1 MPGTSKHIGPL
12 LGKVISIPL
21 LGLLIPNISGLIH
34 NRLYPWPELLISYGC
49 FFLTSYS
56 IWRGNEVIH
65 IRIRRWLR
73 RMPSMVNRII
83 VMFIANI
90 IYSALVALLL
100 LGFWQYE
107 LSREGKSSDALA
119 IAVLLSTNVAVIIA
133 SIYEIVYLNVERESD
148 QLMMAR
154 LDKEKIATELSILK
168 SQIDPHFVFNS
179 LNTLSMLIEQDPVA
193 ARQFNDNLARVYR
206 YILGHKSRNL
216 VPLREEVEFVKNYFH
231 LLKLRFREGIE
242 LHLYMDDQDAKGY
255 MIPPI
260 SLQSLVENAIKHNAF
275 SSETPLKIDVHCSNH
290 HLEIRNNIQEKAYAA
305 PGSGTG
311 LQNLN
316 SRYVLLT
323 RSTIQVFSNNN
334 EFLVRLP
341 LIKAYAC

>member
-1 MPGTSKHIGPL
+1 MKGTSKNIGPL

-34 NRLYPWPELLISYGC
+34 NRLYSWPELLVSYGC

-56 IWRGNEVIH
+56 IWKGNEVIH

-73 RMPSMVNRII
+73 SMPSMVNRII

-100 LGFWQYE
+100 LGCWQYQ
-107 LSREGKSSDALA
+107 LSREGNSSNALA
-119 IAVLLSTNVAVIIA
+119 IAVLLSTNMAVIIA
-133 SIYEIVYLNVERESD
+133 SIYEIVFLNVERESD

-179 LNTLSMLIEQDPVA
+179 LNTLSMLIEQDPAA

-206 YILGHKSRNL
+206 YILGHNSRNL
-216 VPLREEVEFVKNYFH
+216 VPLQEEVEFVKNYFH

-242 LHLYMDDQDAKGY
+242 LRLDMEDAQGF

-275 SSETPLKIDVHCSNH
+275 SPDVPLKIDVQCTGN

-311 LQNLN
+311 LHNLN

-323 RSTIQVFSNNN
+323 SNTIQVFSNNN

>member
-1 MPGTSKHIGPL
+1 MLKTSKHIGPL
-12 LGKVISIPL
+12 LGKVIGIPL
-21 LGLLIPNISGLIH
+21 LGMLIPNISGLIH
-34 NRLYPWPELLISYGC
+34 NKLYAWHELLLSYGC
-49 FFLTSYS
+49 FFLTAYS
-56 IWRGNEVIH
+56 IWKGNEVIH
-65 IRIRRWLR
+65 LRIRRWLR

-90 IYSALVALLL
+90 IYSSLVAFLL
-100 LGFWQYE
+100 LGCWQYQF
-107 LSREGKSSDALA
+107 SREGSNSDALA
-119 IAVLLSTNVAVIIA
+119 ISVLLSSNVAVIIA

-179 LNTLSMLIEQDPVA
+179 LNTLSMLIEQDPIA

-216 VPLREEVEFVKNYFH
+216 VPLQEEVEFVKNYFH

-242 LHLYMDDQDAKGY
+242 LHLDMSAKEAQGY

-275 SSETPLKIDVHCSNH
+275 SSDVPLRIDVLCNAS
-290 HLEIRNNIQEKAYAA
+290 HLEIRNNIQEKEYTM

-323 RSTIQVFSNNN
+323 RNTIEVLRNNN